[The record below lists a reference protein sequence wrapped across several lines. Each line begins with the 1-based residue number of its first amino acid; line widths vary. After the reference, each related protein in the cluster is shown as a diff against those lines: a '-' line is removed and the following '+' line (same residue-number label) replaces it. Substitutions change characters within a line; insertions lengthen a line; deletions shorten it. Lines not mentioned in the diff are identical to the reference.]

1 MIFIDDDK
9 TQDMKLMEL
18 VTLDKG
24 IEKEIRKSV
33 DMGFDK
39 IQIGLITP
47 KKKGV
52 MLMNRNYEV
61 RGVYPIEYQKIIQ
74 SIIDNQKTK

>member
-1 MIFIDDDK
+1 MR
-9 TQDMKLMEL
+9 LLEL
-18 VTLDKG
+18 ITLDKG
-24 IEKEIRKSV
+24 IEKEIRQSV
-33 DMGFDK
+33 EMGFDK

-52 MLMNRNYEV
+52 MLMNQNYQV

-74 SIIDNQKTK
+74 KIIDDQKSTK